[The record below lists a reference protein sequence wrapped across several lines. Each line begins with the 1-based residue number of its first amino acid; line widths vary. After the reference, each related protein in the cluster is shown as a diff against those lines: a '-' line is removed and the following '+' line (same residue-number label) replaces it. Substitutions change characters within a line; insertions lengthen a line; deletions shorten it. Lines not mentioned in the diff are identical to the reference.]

1 MLNKIVLYFSIAN
14 IIAIKMDKEITG
26 FREAVNDIVQAF
38 SKNRITRYAHSHN
51 CNKEDLHVHNQI
63 PLNILVKEFRSSN
76 NIRIKKYENLSPE
89 QKDAWV
95 KFYNTNKILMFMTND
110 EHKTFHET
118 MNFDDKTKQ
127 WYSSK
132 TEEQLPKKSSLTSM
146 NETTSPTVRIEI
158 PENDNKEHRK
168 SFDERTQQA
177 NGGKSAIRRKSLAVI
192 GGSTTP
198 QLTINSNKKIH
209 INSTP
214 ADAEKKVPVPVRPL
228 KVPRISKSVT
238 PTTE

>member
-1 MLNKIVLYFSIAN
+1 MLNKIVIYFSNIN
-14 IIAIKMDKEITG
+14 IITIKMDKEIAG

-51 CNKEDLHVHNQI
+51 CNKEDLHIHNQI
-63 PLNILVKEFRSSN
+63 PLNILVKEFRSLN

-89 QKDAWV
+89 QKDAWI

-146 NETTSPTVRIEI
+146 NETPSPTVRIEV
-158 PENDNKEHRK
+158 PEEVNKEHRK
-168 SFDERTQQA
+168 SFDERTA
-177 NGGKSAIRRKSLAVI
+177 PVDDARAARRRKSLAII
-192 GGSTTP
+192 GGVPPP

-209 INSTP
+209 VNSTP
-214 ADAEKKVPVPVRPL
+214 AEAEKKVPVPVKPL
-228 KVPRISKSVT
+228 RVPRVSKSVT
-238 PTTE
+238 PVTE